1 MLQMKTIEID
11 LDVNAAIEK
20 SRRSFQES
28 ANDILRRHLLGDE
41 EDDRPPEKNAVD
53 LDAAEEPGERI
64 RGRWT
69 VELGGKRVATSNL
82 KTAYRTLLLRLHE
95 RHPNFLQAYSEER
108 ARARRFVARAPRDLY
123 LNSPD
128 LATHHAKP
136 LIEGWYFDT
145 NLSTD
150 QVARRARI
158 AARLCGLHYGQD
170 VRILNNLE
178 EI

>member
-1 MLQMKTIEID
+1 
-11 LDVNAAIEK
+11 V
-20 SRRSFQES
+20 
-28 ANDILRRHLLGDE
+28 
-41 EDDRPPEKNAVD
+41 P
-53 LDAAEEPGERI
+53 
-64 RGRWT
+64 
-69 VELGGKRVATSNL
+69 TSNL
-82 KTAYRTLLLRLHE
+82 KSAYRTLLLLLHE

-123 LNSPD
+123 LNSPE
-128 LATHHAKP
+128 LAKHHAKP
-136 LIEGWYFDT
+136 LTAGWYFDT

-158 AARLCGLHYGQD
+158 ATRLCGLSYGKD